1 MKIHITDFGDSL
13 LWIIDAEEIGLNSPP
28 YIDGKFEVMY
38 IDGKFEVIDEKKFF
52 LSVIKY
58 GIKYEEAS
66 N

>member
-1 MKIHITDFGDSL
+1 MKIHITDFGDCL

-28 YIDGKFEVMY
+28 YIDA
-38 IDGKFEVIDEKKFF
+38 KFEVINEKKFF

-58 GIKYEEAS
+58 GIKYENAS

>member
-1 MKIHITDFGDSL
+1 MKIHITDFGDCL

-28 YIDGKFEVMY
+28 YIDA
-38 IDGKFEVIDEKKFF
+38 KFEVIDEKKFF

-58 GIKYEEAS
+58 GIKYEEAL